1 MASPPRRTL
10 MGGHCVAMAGSALVW
25 AWATAAGLAVAF
37 CRLALE
43 AVEPP
48 PPNMLPMEHPAR
60 RVARPAEATTR
71 NKVCLV
77 MGVLPARLR
86 VGSFKRHED
95 GRSAA
100 GGDPRAVLDKD
111 IGHDTVAQDQ
121 RRARIARAHSK
132 LAEILV

>member
-1 MASPPRRTL
+1 
-10 MGGHCVAMAGSALVW
+10 
-25 AWATAAGLAVAF
+25 
-37 CRLALE
+37 
-43 AVEPP
+43 P

-77 MGVLPARLR
+77 MSVLPARLR
-86 VGSFKRHED
+86 IGSFKRHED

-111 IGHDTVAQDQ
+111 FGHNTVAQDQ
-121 RRARIARAHSK
+121 RRARIACAHSK
-132 LAEILV
+132 LAEIPVKAKAPGQFGITISQELDLVERAGSFGPGLHDVVIIDRGADDLA